1 MSALPLLL
9 VEDSNEDIFFMER
22 ALQRIGNT
30 LPLTVLQDGR
40 EALRYL
46 SGEGQYNDRRQFPL
60 PGLIFLDIKLP
71 FVSGLEVL
79 EWMQGRE
86 DLRGIPVVV
95 LSSSNQD
102 TDVETAYRF
111 GANSYLVKP
120 GSFELLSE
128 MLGTATAYWLKLNRV
143 PIRRRV
149 A

>member
-9 VEDSNEDIFFMER
+9 VEDSDEDIFFMQR

-46 SGEGQYNDRRQFPL
+46 SGEGQYADRQKFPL
-60 PGLIFLDIKLP
+60 PGLMFLDIKLP

-79 EWMQGRE
+79 QWMQSKE

-120 GSFELLSE
+120 GSFELLAE
-128 MLGTATAYWLKLNRV
+128 MLGIATAYWLKLNRV
-143 PIRRRV
+143 PIRSRIE
-149 A
+149 

>member
-9 VEDSNEDIFFMER
+9 VEDSEEDIFFMQR
-22 ALQRIGNT
+22 ALQRVGNT
-30 LPLTVLQDGR
+30 LPVTVLRDGR

-46 SGEGQYNDRRQFPL
+46 SGEAPYADREACPL
-60 PGLIFLDIKLP
+60 PGLMFLDIKLP

-79 EWMQGRE
+79 RWMQTRD

-102 TDVETAYRF
+102 VDVETAYRF

-120 GSFELLSE
+120 GSFELLAE
-128 MLGTATAYWLKLNRV
+128 MLGTTTAYWLKFNRV
-143 PIRRRV
+143 PIRSRIG
-149 A
+149 